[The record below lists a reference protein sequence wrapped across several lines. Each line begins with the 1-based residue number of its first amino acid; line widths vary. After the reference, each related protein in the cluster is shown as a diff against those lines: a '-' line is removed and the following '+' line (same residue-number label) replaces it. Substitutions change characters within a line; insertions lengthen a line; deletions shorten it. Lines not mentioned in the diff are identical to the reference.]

1 MLFHE
6 RYEHFWEHARAWAAL
21 KLRPREAARL
31 KAERDALHQEMRAI
45 AKETGSESD
54 ARR

>member
-31 KAERDALHQEMRAI
+31 KAERDTLHREMRAI
-45 AKETGSESD
+45 AEESAD
-54 ARR
+54 GDGER